1 MQLFFSKCLIE
12 VVRAFRF
19 NLVKIIL
26 LKSDN
31 CALTL
36 RKRLFCIAKP
46 MLLRCKTYAFR
57 MQNNRFCNALITNE
71 LSNSYPCEKCLHAYR
86 IIFAHKISFL
96 TKTSIVLLQAYN
108 KDKLII
114 CTDNATSK
122 KSLKTTIA
130 LCFYQSMHAKR
141 NKFPPANGK

>member
-1 MQLFFSKCLIE
+1 MMR
-12 VVRAFRF
+12 VFRF

-71 LSNSYPCEKCLHAYR
+71 LSNRNAREKYLHIYRVLFAY
-86 IIFAHKISFL
+86 KTSFL
-96 TKTSIVLLQAYN
+96 IKASIELLQLCN
-108 KDKLII
+108 K
-114 CTDNATSK
+114 
-122 KSLKTTIA
+122 
-130 LCFYQSMHAKR
+130 
-141 NKFPPANGK
+141 GK